1 MRDVNRTVL
10 FAFTVLA
17 ALAATAESLLHVA
30 PDGQDT
36 WTGQKA
42 EAVAPD
48 GPFATLQRA
57 RDEIRALKKQ
67 GALPEGGVTVRVAA
81 GLYEL
86 PSALELTQEDSGT
99 DRAPVVY
106 RASPRAE
113 VRLTGGRSLTG
124 FVLADPSKLSVAPD
138 PAAKGN
144 LFCLDLKAQG
154 ISDFGEPGGGWGRF
168 DRNCAELFFNDL
180 PMALSRWPNNDG
192 LVRVA
197 EPLGTTPVDVR
208 GTKGT
213 KEGRFR
219 YDGERAARWAN
230 EKDLWCH
237 GWWFWD
243 WADQRQQV
251 TAINLAEKTI
261 TLAEPHHSY
270 GYRKGQWYYVYNALS
285 EIDQPGEWCIDR
297 ADGLLYF
304 WPPAPLASSR
314 VTLSRLKHLIVMKG
328 ASHVTLRGF
337 LLEGTRG
344 TAVVIS
350 GGAGNE
356 VAACT
361 IRNTGVHAV
370 QISGGSGNG
379 VTGCDIYNTGNGG
392 ILLEGGDRATLTP
405 CNHYAVNN
413 HIHHYAR
420 WTRIL
425 QPAIGLSG
433 CGIRVAHN
441 LIHDAPHMAVL
452 FSGNDHLMEY
462 NEVHSVCYENNDSGA
477 FYAGRDWSMRGNLI
491 RYNYLHHI
499 SGFEGKGCVG
509 IYLDDSFSSATLY
522 GNVFF
527 DVTAAAFIGGGRD
540 NVVDNNLFVACNPAL
555 HIDAR
560 GMGWSY
566 ASITN
571 DMPRSL
577 RAMPYTNALWKARY
591 PSSLQNLLGD
601 EPAAPKGNVI
611 SRNYVWGGVWDRI
624 EAKARPYQ
632 TLTNNVIVPGPFAD
646 GVTFQLR
653 PDAAVWAAG
662 FDPIP
667 FDKIGLT
674 NDGSRASWPV
684 LHTPRPRGQRQAAQ
698 P

>member
-1 MRDVNRTVL
+1 MKMV
-10 FAFTVLA
+10 FAGMAFA
-17 ALAATAESLLHVA
+17 AFVTTAGTILHVA
-30 PDGQDT
+30 PSGQDI

-42 EAVAPD
+42 ETVAPD

-67 GALPEGGVTVRVAA
+67 GALPEGGVTVLVAA

-86 PSALELTQEDSGT
+86 PAALELTHEDSGT
-99 DRAPVVY
+99 DRAPIIY
-106 RASPRAE
+106 RAVPRAE
-113 VRLTGGRSLTG
+113 VRLTGSHTLAG
-124 FVLADPSKLSVAPD
+124 FIPADPAKLSVAPD
-138 PAAKGN
+138 PAAKGK

-168 DRNCAELFFNDL
+168 DRNCAELFFNDR
-180 PMALSRWPNNDG
+180 PMSLSRWPNNDG
-192 LVRVA
+192 LVRVV
-197 EPLGTTPVDVR
+197 EPLGVTPVDVR
-208 GTKGT
+208 GTKGA
-213 KEGRFR
+213 KEGCFR
-219 YDGERAARWAN
+219 YDGDRADRWLH

-243 WADQRQQV
+243 WADQRQRV
-251 TAINLAEKTI
+251 TAINPSEKTI
-261 TLAEPHHSY
+261 TLAEPHHAF

-297 ADGLLYF
+297 TEGLLYF

-314 VTLSRLKHLIVMKG
+314 VTLSCLPHLIALKDT
-328 ASHVTLRGF
+328 SYVTFQGF
-337 LLEGTRG
+337 LLEGTRN

-356 VAACT
+356 IAACT

-370 QISGGSGNG
+370 RISGGRENG

-392 ILLEGGDRATLTP
+392 IILEGGDRTTLTP

-425 QPAIGLSG
+425 QPALGLSG
-433 CGIRVAHN
+433 CGIRAAHN

-452 FSGNDHLMEY
+452 FGGNDHLMEY

-477 FYAGRDWSMRGNLI
+477 FYAGRNWSMRGHLI
-491 RYNYLHHI
+491 RHNYLHHI

-540 NVVDNNLFVACNPAL
+540 NVVDNNLFVECNPAL

-560 GMGWSY
+560 GMGWSH

-591 PSSLQNLLGD
+591 PATLQTLLDD
-601 EPAAPKGNVI
+601 EPAAPKGNII
-611 SRNYVWGGVWDRI
+611 SRNYVWGGTWDRI

-632 TLTNNVIVPGPFAD
+632 TFTNNVIVPGPFAD

-653 PDAAVWAAG
+653 PDAAIWTAG

-667 FDKIGLT
+667 FDKIGLF
-674 NDGSRASWPV
+674 NDVKRASWPV
-684 LHTPRPRGQRQAAQ
+684 VHTPRPRGQRQVEVRN
-698 P
+698 